1 MAFMDTA
8 CLLGWAM
15 AMACKWTFKQKISLG
30 NDKNLQRLVQLYAW
44 ETSARDTSAKGIPFS
59 ELGWKGGSFNTL
71 QAEMRKSS
79 GFPNGKWIKA
89 SGRKVEEKLRSVG
102 RFDGYDCSFEFAIHT
117 VKDGFNKTEA
127 LFYFVR
133 NALAH
138 GGFKISEYKGEDI
151 SFLRTVRARSLK
163 AGQFLREK
171 SLLEWAKL
179 LSKLRNASK

>member
-1 MAFMDTA
+1 MTFMDTA

-30 NDKNLQRLVQLYAW
+30 NDKNLQRLVQFYVW
-44 ETSARDTSAKGIPFS
+44 ETPVRDTSAKGIPFS

-79 GFPNGKWIKA
+79 GFPNDKWIKA
-89 SGRKVEEKLRSVG
+89 SGRKVEEKLRSVD

-138 GGFKISEYKGEDI
+138 GGFKISEYKGERYLVLENRQG
-151 SFLRTVRARSLK
+151 SQLKGRAI
-163 AGQFLREK
+163 LREK

-179 LSKLRNASK
+179 LSKLRNAS